1 MKPEIIRMQ
10 IRIPKLLQRWL
21 KDRAIANNRSM
32 NGEIVDVLRYTKN
45 IDESNNIK
53 TQGGKV

>member
-10 IRIPKLLQRWL
+10 IRIPKLLQSWL

-32 NGEIVDVLRYTKN
+32 NGEIIEVLRDTKN
-45 IDESNNIK
+45 IDKSNNVK
-53 TQGGKV
+53 TQGGKA